1 MKWKMRFG
9 ICLLAALMLGGCG
22 GNRTEPEDSASQ
34 QDEERVIDES
44 KIHIETA
51 DDVKA
56 RQESEGSQ
64 ETEAPEG
71 QVVSYLTGEYVP
83 EAVGRRRPV
92 AVMLNNIQDAVPQSG
107 IANAG
112 VVYEA
117 PVEGDITRLMGIF
130 EDYDDL
136 TKIGSVRSCRDY
148 YIFYAMEFDAIY
160 AHYGQA
166 AYAVPYLE
174 QDFVHNLSG
183 LSSYGSEVYYRTTDR
198 VAPHNAYTSYEGIQ
212 KGIELCG
219 YSQEYSADYDGH
231 YQFAKVGESVELEN
245 GTVANKV
252 SLDCYSVN
260 KPWFEYDAS
269 TQTYKR
275 FQYGGPQIDELTQEQ
290 LAYDNIILQ
299 YSSYKVYD
307 QNGYLNIDPITAGTG
322 KYITHGKAIDIR
334 WEKDAPYG
342 VTHYID
348 GNEQEIRLNTGKTW
362 VAIILN
368 DETDSIAIS

>member
-1 MKWKMRFG
+1 MKWKRGFLL
-9 ICLLAALMLGGCG
+9 CLAAAMLLGGCG
-22 GNRTEPEDSASQ
+22 RKEEPEAGEPAAEQ
-34 QDEERVIDES
+34 EEETVIDES
-44 KIHIETA
+44 RIHIETA

-56 RQESEGSQ
+56 KQAGQSEQ
-64 ETEAPEG
+64 PAEG
-71 QVVSYLTGEYVP
+71 QVVSYLSGELVP
-83 EAVGRRRPV
+83 EEIGRRRPV
-92 AVMLNNIQDAVPQSG
+92 AVMLNNIQEAVPQSG
-107 IANAG
+107 IASAD

-183 LSSYGSEVYYRTTDR
+183 LSAYGEDVYYRTTDR
-198 VAPHNAYTSYEGIQ
+198 VAPHNVYTSYDGIQ
-212 KGIELCG
+212 KGISICG

-231 YQFAKVGESVELEN
+231 YQFAEAGTSVELAD
-245 GTVANKV
+245 GSPASRIT
-252 SLDCYSVN
+252 LDCYSVN
-260 KPWFEYDAS
+260 HPWFEYDAS
-269 TQTYKR
+269 TQKYNR
-275 FQYGGPQIDELTQEQ
+275 FQYGEAQIDELTQEQ
-290 LAYDNIILQ
+290 LAYDNIILEF
-299 YSSYKVYD
+299 SSYKVYD

-322 KYITHGKAIDIR
+322 KFITRGKVIDVR

-342 VTHYID
+342 VTHYFD
-348 GNEQEIRLNTGKTW
+348 SNNQEITLNTGKTW

-368 DETDSIAIS
+368 DETDQIAIS